1 MASTLMIHTPGSHR
15 VSREDLRALP
25 EPVAIGARHRPVPH
39 AEVVDA
45 LQAGIRERGIT
56 IARTQLGVSQK
67 GQRVF
72 GTMDLRFTRAAT
84 LPPSDLGTTFG
95 FRSSTNSTLSIK
107 GVAGARV
114 FVCDNL
120 VLSGSEFVLQRKH
133 TTFLNLAEAVSN
145 GLNRFLAQ
153 TETLGRGID
162 RLKDTPLSDGGA
174 KQHVFDVFDAGA
186 MPLHLFDDVARFY
199 MRPKPDHLDCQ
210 PRSLWGLVNACT
222 RAIQV
227 LRPQAQFNASLN
239 VGRHFQLVTA

>member
-1 MASTLMIHTPGSHR
+1 MASTLMMHTPGSHR
-15 VSREDLRALP
+15 VTLEDLRALP

-39 AEVVDA
+39 AEIVDA
-45 LQAGIRERGIT
+45 LQAGIRERGVT

-72 GTMDLRFTRAAT
+72 GTMDLRGRTNEQ
-84 LPPSDLGTTFG
+84 PDLGPTFG

-107 GVAGARV
+107 CVAGARV

-120 VLSGSEFVLQRKH
+120 ILSGSEFVLQRKH
-133 TTFLNLAEAVSN
+133 TTFLNLAEVVSN

-162 RLKDTPLSDGGA
+162 RLKDTPLSDGAA
-174 KQHVFDVFDAGA
+174 KQHVFDVFNAGA
-186 MPLHLFDDVARFY
+186 LPLHLFDDVARLY
-199 MRPKPDHLDCQ
+199 MQPKPGHLDCQ

-239 VGRHFQLVTA
+239 TGRHFQLVSA